1 MLDLKFL
8 RDHLDEVR
16 AMLKSRK
23 NSLDLSA
30 FEALDRQRRELIQ
43 KSDELKNERKTTS
56 KQIGMLIKN
65 GEDTTAIKQRVSEI
79 GDEIKELDKKQK
91 EVNADLNDIVTRIPN
106 MMHTSV
112 PFGESEDDN
121 VEIRTWGT
129 PIVLDFEPKDH
140 VDLGTD
146 LRIMDMEA
154 ATKLT
159 GARFAVLRGDGA
171 RLERALIQ
179 FMLDVHAEQG
189 YFEILPPYIV
199 NGDSMFGTGQFPKM
213 KEDVFKLEG
222 LDYYLIPTAE
232 VPVTNLHRDEILK
245 KEQLPICYQAFT
257 PCFRSEAGA
266 HGKDTRGLIR
276 QHQFHKVE
284 LVKFVHPEQSE
295 QELENLLS
303 DAEEILKRLGL
314 AFRVVQL
321 CSADLSFSAAKCY
334 DIEVWLPAQNKYR
347 EISSCSLFTDFQARR
362 AKIRFKEDGKNQFVH
377 TLNGSGL
384 AVGRTLV
391 AILENGQQKDGTI
404 MIPEVLRPYMG
415 GQTLIEKQK
424 L

>member
-30 FEALDRQRRELIQ
+30 FETLDRQRRELIQ

-179 FMLDVHAEQG
+179 FMLDVHAEQE